1 MMKWIVQLFRRH
13 RQSHLSMLQHIMIHN
28 LENSPTGKPEEAFF
42 VPLTSAE
49 VRKLEAAKLVVH
61 KKMAIPGAGK
71 PIR

>member
-1 MMKWIVQLFRRH
+1 
-13 RQSHLSMLQHIMIHN
+13 MLQHIMIHN